1 MKYRCDACY
10 DESYSGDDYHC
21 CALIVMQGATC
32 PTKCPYDE
40 VIYTHSPDDNTNVWK
55 PIETNWRQV
64 NE

>member
-21 CALIVMQGATC
+21 CALIVMQGATR

-40 VIYTHSPDDNTNVWK
+40 VEMVYDDDGEDSYYN
-55 PIETNWRQV
+55 PITPNWRPI